1 MRNYVDI
8 TNICIV
14 LTFNILASM
23 ATVGK
28 ADICATELRI
38 QENELRILRCY
49 KAFSKTHQTY
59 KRIIH

>member
-8 TNICIV
+8 TNICII
-14 LTFNILASM
+14 LIFNTLANM

-38 QENELRILRCY
+38 QENELRILRCW
-49 KAFSKTHQTY
+49 HQL
-59 KRIIH
+59 

>member
-14 LTFNILASM
+14 LIFNILANM

-38 QENELRILRCY
+38 QENELRILRC
-49 KAFSKTHQTY
+49 
-59 KRIIH
+59 